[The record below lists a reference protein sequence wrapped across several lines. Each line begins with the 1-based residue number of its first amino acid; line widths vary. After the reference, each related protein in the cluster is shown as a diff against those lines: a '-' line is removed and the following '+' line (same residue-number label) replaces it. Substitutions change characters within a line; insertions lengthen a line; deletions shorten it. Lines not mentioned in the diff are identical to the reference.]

1 MSLSRVATAGGD
13 GCLGTRGS
21 VSLAMAVALAFAAIL
36 SAFAADLARASGARA
51 QAQVAADA
59 AALAA
64 AQELVIPSET
74 GPEEA
79 AAQYAERNGGRLVD
93 CLCSPQGREVVVTVE
108 VEISL
113 PLLRQTRTVQ
123 ASARAVVVSPEGTAG
138 LQPSFVAS
146 LNCLFDRVSGLW
158 VVSGFRTHAQQA
170 ALYRMKPG
178 LAAPPGH
185 SMHEVGLAADLG
197 FPSGAA
203 RSEAHREAA
212 GCGLAFP
219 VSYEPWHV
227 EPA

>member
-1 MSLSRVATAGGD
+1 M
-13 GCLGTRGS
+13 
-21 VSLAMAVALAFAAIL
+21 SLAMAVALAFAAIL

-51 QAQVAADA
+51 RAQVAADA

-64 AQELVIPSET
+64 AQELVIPSEV
-74 GPEEA
+74 GPEEV

-93 CLCSPQGREVVVTVE
+93 CLCPPQGQEVVVTVE

-113 PLLRQTRTVQ
+113 PLLRQTRTVR

-146 LNCLFDRVSGLW
+146 LSCLFDQVSGLW

-170 ALYRMKPG
+170 ALYRQYPE

-185 SMHEVGLAADLG
+185 SMHELGLAADLG
-197 FPSGAA
+197 FPSAAA
-203 RSEAHREAA
+203 RSEAHRRERAA
-212 GCGLAFP
+212 DWLFP
-219 VSYEPWHV
+219 SRTNPGTWSRGDRGVGSSPLCETGRPW
-227 EPA
+227 PSS